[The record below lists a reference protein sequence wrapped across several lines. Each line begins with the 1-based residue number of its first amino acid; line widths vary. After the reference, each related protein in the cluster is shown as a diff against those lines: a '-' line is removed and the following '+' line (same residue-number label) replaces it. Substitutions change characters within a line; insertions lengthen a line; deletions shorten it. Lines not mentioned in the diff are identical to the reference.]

1 MTDLDIDAQSAT
13 NEPLFEEVDG
23 QAEGIEDAD
32 VDQEKFNSTT
42 IIQTDWTVST
52 IIDQVRRGIID
63 VNPDFQRRDAWDRN
77 RKTNYIESL
86 ILGIPVP
93 PIVLA
98 ELPGKKGRFVVIDG
112 KQRLLSMMQF
122 FATKNDPSGF
132 KPFKLREPP
141 IIKSIKGMGCDALA
155 ATPYLVALE
164 NQSVRTNVIRGVRD
178 EDVLYQIFLR
188 LNTGSVKLAA
198 QELRQALHPG
208 EFLKYVDNYCANSA
222 GLSYIFSGRVP
233 DFRMR
238 DAELLLRYLSFRTRL
253 GAYGGNLKQFL
264 DDTVEHWTAR
274 WDDGGQAMIAAEA
287 ERFELAVEATR
298 TIFSDRGAFRFWL
311 GTEYETRFNRAIFDV
326 MLFYFSDPSTRDRAL
341 AHAAGVEAKFRELCD
356 NDNLFGEHVRLTTK
370 SPEAT
375 KYRMETWRRALLEV
389 IGGDTVALPLK

>member
-1 MTDLDIDAQSAT
+1 MIDTAQDGGS
-13 NEPLFEEVDG
+13 NEPQFEEVEG

-32 VDQEKFNSTT
+32 VDQEKFNNTT

-98 ELPGKKGRFVVIDG
+98 ELPGRKGRFVVIDG

-122 FATKNDPSGF
+122 FAGKNDPSGF

-141 IIKSIKGMGCDALA
+141 IVKSIKGMGCDALSS
-155 ATPYLVALE
+155 TPYMVALE
-164 NQSVRTNVIRGVRD
+164 NQSVRTNVIRGVKD

-208 EFLKYVDNYCANSA
+208 DFLKYIDEYCAKSEA
-222 GLSYIFSGRVP
+222 LSFIFSGRVP

-238 DAELLLRYLSFRTRL
+238 DAELLLRYLAFRTRL
-253 GAYGGNLKQFL
+253 AGYQGNLKQFL
-264 DDTVEHWTAR
+264 DETVEHWTRR
-274 WDDGGQAMIAAEA
+274 WADGGQNAVAEEA
-287 ERFELAVEATR
+287 DRFEHAVAAVR
-298 TIFSDRGAFRFWL
+298 TIFGNKGAFRFWL
-311 GTEYETRFNRAIFDV
+311 GDAYETRFNRALFDV
-326 MLFYFSDPSTRDRAL
+326 MLFYFADASTRGRAL
-341 AHAAGVEAKFRELCD
+341 ANAVAVEGKFKELCVSD
-356 NDNLFGEHVRLTTK
+356 HLFGEHVRLTTK

-375 KYRMETWRRALLEV
+375 RYRMNAWRVALLEA
-389 IGGDTVALPLK
+389 IGGDTVASPLA

>member
-1 MTDLDIDAQSAT
+1 MLDTTREGGS
-13 NEPLFEEVDG
+13 NEPQFEEVDG

-32 VDQEKFNSTT
+32 VDQEKFNNTT

-122 FATKNDPSGF
+122 FAGKNDPSGF

-141 IIKSIKGMGCDALA
+141 IIKSIKGMGCDALSS
-155 ATPYLVALE
+155 TPYMVALE
-164 NQSVRTNVIRGVRD
+164 NQSVRTNVIRGVKD

-208 EFLKYVDNYCANSA
+208 DFLKYIDDYCAKSDA
-222 GLSYIFSGRVP
+222 LSFIFSGRVP

-238 DAELLLRYLSFRTRL
+238 DAELLLRYLAFRTRL
-253 GAYGGNLKQFL
+253 SDYQGNLKQFL
-264 DDTVEHWTAR
+264 DETVKYWTSR
-274 WDDGGQAMIAAEA
+274 WDDNGQNAVVEESVKFEQAVAA
-287 ERFELAVEATR
+287 VR
-298 TIFSDRGAFRFWL
+298 TIFGDRGAFRFWL
-311 GTEYETRFNRAIFDV
+311 GDEYETRFNRALFDV
-326 MLFYFSDPSTRDRAL
+326 MLFYLADLPTRERAL
-341 AHAAGVEAKFRELCD
+341 ANPKAVEDKFKELCVS
-356 NDNLFGEHVRLTTK
+356 DNLFGEHVRLTTK
-370 SPEAT
+370 SLDAT
-375 KYRMETWRRALLEV
+375 RYRMNTWRTGLLQA
-389 IGGDTVALPLK
+389 IGGETVASPLG